1 MTVKTLQDLLDEGV
15 EGRGVLVRSDLNVP
29 LDNGVITDPGR
40 IIASVPT
47 ISKLVEAGA
56 KVVLTAHLGRPKGE
70 PDPALSLAP
79 VAERLAQELGRNVQL
94 AGDVV
99 GQDALARSEGLTDG
113 DVLLLENIR
122 FDPRETSKDDAE
134 RGKLARALV
143 ELVGEDGAFV
153 SDGFGVVHRKQASV
167 YEVASVL
174 PAYAGGLVL
183 AELDVLKKLTDD
195 VRRPYVVVL
204 GGAKVSDK
212 LGVIANLL
220 TKVDRLLI
228 GGGMAYTFLKAQG
241 HEVGNSLLQ
250 ADQLDQVKGFLA
262 EAEKR
267 GVELVLP
274 VDVLDATEFAADAE
288 HEVVAATAIPADREG
303 LDIGPRT
310 RELFASKLADA
321 ATVFWNGPMG
331 VFEFEAFS
339 GGTRAV
345 AEALV
350 KSDAFTVVGGGDSAA
365 AVRQLGLPEDGFSHI
380 STGGG
385 ASLEYLEGK
394 ELPGVTAL
402 EEKN

>member
-1 MTVKTLQDLLDEGV
+1 VKTLSDLLAEGV
-15 EGRGVLVRSDLNVP
+15 SGRRVLVRADLNVP
-29 LDNGVITDPGR
+29 LDGDKITDDGR
-40 IIASVPT
+40 VRASVPT
-47 ISKLVEAGA
+47 LKALTEAGA
-56 KVVLTAHLGRPKGE
+56 RVLVAAHLGRPKGE
-70 PDPALSLAP
+70 PDPKFSLAP
-79 VAERLAQELGRNVQL
+79 VVTRLAELLGAPVEIGTE
-94 AGDVV
+94 AGAEGTVV
-99 GQDALARSEGLTDG
+99 
-113 DVLLLENIR
+113 LLENIR
-122 FDPRETSKDDAE
+122 FDARETSKVDAE
-134 RGKLARALV
+134 REALAD
-143 ELVGEDGAFV
+143 ELAAKADAFV

-167 YEVASVL
+167 YDVAKKL

-183 AELDVLKKLTDD
+183 SEVQVLHKLTEDLK
-195 VRRPYVVVL
+195 RPYVVVL

-220 TKVDRLLI
+220 SKVDRLLV

-250 ADQLDQVKGFLA
+250 ADQLDQVRGFLA

-274 VDVLDATEFAADAE
+274 VDVLAATKFAPDAE
-288 HEVVAATAIPADREG
+288 FEVVDATAIPADREG
-303 LDIGPRT
+303 LDIGPKT

-331 VFEFEAFS
+331 VFEFESFA

-350 KSDAFTVVGGGDSAA
+350 ASDAFTVVGGGDSAA
-365 AVRQLGLPEDGFSHI
+365 AVRALGLPEDGFSHI

-385 ASLEYLEGK
+385 ASLEFLEGK
-394 ELPGVTAL
+394 ELPGVSVL
-402 EEKN
+402 EQ